1 MGVIRDKAARARDL
15 LLPWSGLLGGSFGW
29 FITQQVG
36 STQGFDHCGHSGAVP
51 IILTGICGLVLAL
64 WGCWLASQVRRD
76 RSPSHGARRFIA
88 VTGIGIAA
96 LFVTAIILQTAA
108 ALIIPRCFG

>member
-1 MGVIRDKAARARDL
+1 MIRDKATRARDL

-29 FITQQVG
+29 FITHQIG
-36 STQGFDHCGHSGAVP
+36 SNQSFDHCGHSGAVP
-51 IILTGICGLVLAL
+51 ILLAGIFGIGLAL
-64 WGCWLASQVRRD
+64 WGAWLASGVRRD
-76 RSPSHGARRFIA
+76 PASSQGARRFLA